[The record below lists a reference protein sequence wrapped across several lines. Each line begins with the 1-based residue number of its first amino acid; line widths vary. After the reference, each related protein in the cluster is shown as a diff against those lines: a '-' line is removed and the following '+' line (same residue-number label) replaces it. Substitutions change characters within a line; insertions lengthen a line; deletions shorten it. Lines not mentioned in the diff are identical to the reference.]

1 VKRSKSGYTLTVLL
15 LVVACLSIF
24 FSGLFNVAKPQI
36 EKIKE
41 NSLTVISGI
50 NEIKDELNRLWV
62 SDLLPSGEMDLDD
75 FSRLTDR
82 KFTLSYFK
90 GLEDVTFDF
99 QDMENGKNVLIECTV
114 KEYVR
119 VDPVSISVELPGAV
133 VEDKV
138 VSLVIRYRK
147 GDLR

>member
-1 VKRSKSGYTLTVLL
+1 MLL

-24 FSGLFNVAKPQI
+24 FSGLFDVAKPQI

-50 NEIKDELNRLWV
+50 NEIKDELNRLWI
-62 SDLLPSGEMDLDD
+62 SDLLPLPSGEMDLDD